1 MFDLNKTD
9 SKSEFALLLDWKEL
23 KPEDK
28 KKELYYRQK
37 HTLDLFFEKG
47 AISREQRDKSLY
59 DLTKKW
65 VCDFYSYMF

>member
-1 MFDLNKTD
+1 MFNMKRIEGM
-9 SKSEFALLLDWKEL
+9 SEYGLLLDWKDL

-59 DLTKKW
+59 DLTRK
-65 VCDFYSYMF
+65 MGM

>member
-1 MFDLNKTD
+1 MINMKRPGGM
-9 SKSEFALLLDWKEL
+9 SEYGLLLDWKDL

-47 AISREQRDKSLY
+47 AISREQRDKSLN
-59 DLTKKW
+59 DLTSK
-65 VCDFYSYMF
+65 MGM